1 MLEAIIVDDEQHC
14 INRLQKQLGAE
25 APDIEIIACCKTV
38 ENARKIIA
46 ENSPDILFLDVQ
58 LGNRTGFDLLATIK
72 KIDFEIIFTTSYDS
86 YALKAFK
93 FSALDYL
100 LKPVDKDDLKRSLQ
114 KLRQQRDLKETSKK
128 IDILFH
134 NFREGN
140 ETSKRIAIPT
150 VDGYTMVDAKD
161 IIRLQSDVNYTHIH
175 TVAGKKITASKTIK
189 FFETLLEG
197 ADFFRVH
204 KSHLV
209 NLKFVESYSKG
220 KGGHITLAD
229 GSQIEV
235 AIRRKEELLKRL
247 T

>member
-1 MLEAIIVDDEQHC
+1 MDDEQHC

-58 LGNRTGFDLLATIK
+58 LGNRTGFDLLASIK

>member
-1 MLEAIIVDDEQHC
+1 VDDEQHC

-58 LGNRTGFDLLATIK
+58 LGNRTGFDLLASIK

>member
-38 ENARKIIA
+38 ENAQQIIA

-58 LGNRTGFDLLATIK
+58 LGNQTGFDLLATIK
-72 KIDFEIIFTTSYDS
+72 KIDFEIIFTTSYDN

-114 KLRQQRDLKETSKK
+114 RLRQQKGLKDTSKK

-134 NFREGN
+134 NFKEGS

-150 VDGYTMVDAKD
+150 VDGYTMLDAKD
-161 IIRLQSDVNYTHIH
+161 IIRLQSDVNYTNIY
-175 TVAGKKITASKTIK
+175 TSAGKKITASKTIK
-189 FFETLLEG
+189 FFETMLEG
-197 ADFFRVH
+197 NDFFRVH

-220 KGGHITLAD
+220 KGGHITLID
-229 GSQIEV
+229 GNQIEV